1 MRAKW
6 TKKTHKMLKAVV
18 EREREKVAKNI
29 KRKLPWA
36 QRSEF
41 RGKGVHRCVHRV
53 RYIATGGGMVMSLA
67 FYNVLMRALSY
78 KFSVAGRSVSTN
90 ATHTF
95 WHCFHLPQS
104 FTIQSQVH
112 QTLLLESPFFS
123 SSFSA
128 LPLASLSTTHTHSGS
143 GTQTAKKSTFIQY

>member
-1 MRAKW
+1 M
-6 TKKTHKMLKAVV
+6 
-18 EREREKVAKNI
+18 
-29 KRKLPWA
+29 
-36 QRSEF
+36 
-41 RGKGVHRCVHRV
+41 HRV

-128 LPLASLSTTHTHSGS
+128 LPLASLSTTHTH
-143 GTQTAKKSTFIQY
+143 TQAQARKRQKKAHSYNISVFVWFQATVIFLFRCCLVSTSPPLLLNTGYWVMRASRVRRRI